1 MSSSRVARCSSLI
14 RVFSLASH
22 CPMLA
27 VAACRFICCCAGAA
41 LPFEAWSLVTGH
53 WCDQRSAATSSLPV
67 TEACCSRR
75 DCRPT
80 ATCAM
85 APSPLCLFDAVFLV
99 QATAPWPPFAP
110 GWLWLGRPRG
120 GLRYLQ
126 PVCLNNPHHHKRRDL
141 DGKLAAS

>member
-41 LPFEAWSLVTGH
+41 LPFEAWSLVTGVISVQ
-53 WCDQRSAATSSLPV
+53 QR
-67 TEACCSRR
+67 RR
-75 DCRPT
+75 HC
-80 ATCAM
+80 
-85 APSPLCLFDAVFLV
+85 PSPKPTRRVETAAGQQRREPCHHHLSGCPTRCLLCK
-99 QATAPWPPFAP
+99 PPHPGHPFAT
-110 GWLWLGRPRG
+110 GWLGRPRG

-126 PVCLNNPHHHKRRDL
+126 PVCLNNPHHHKGL
-141 DGKLAAS
+141 WMAS